1 MMKRKRVLPALLV
14 TVLLLGAACP
24 LALGADTGRRV
35 FDQADLLTPAQEAGL
50 EADIAQF
57 QKDTGMDF
65 VLVTTRQPH
74 EGVSVQ
80 TVADDFYDKY
90 GFGLDEE
97 HSGALYYIDMY
108 GAVGDRDHYLSTTG
122 KMIDIMTDERIDRAI
137 SAVVP
142 DLSAGRYADAVSL
155 MLSTLARNVKAG
167 IPEGQ
172 YQYDVVTGQ
181 QLTPRHKALT
191 VNEIGI
197 SLLIAAA
204 LGGLFA
210 LITSR
215 RYQLKGSTYRYQL
228 QSNSA
233 MELTD
238 SDDQYLRST
247 TTQTRKPDNRTGG
260 GLGGGGFGGGSG
272 VHTGGSGTSH
282 GGGGGKF

>member
-1 MMKRKRVLPALLV
+1 MKTKEILSALL
-14 TVLLLGAACP
+14 AAA
-24 LALGADTGRRV
+24 LALAPAWALASEGSAARRI
-35 FDQADLLTPAQEAGL
+35 FDQADLLTSGQETGL
-50 EADIAQF
+50 EDAIAQF

-65 VLVTTRQPH
+65 VLVTTDQAH
-74 EGVSVQ
+74 EGVSQQ
-80 TVADDFYDKY
+80 TIADDYYDRY

-97 HSGALYYIDMY
+97 HSGVLYYIDMY
-108 GAVGDRDHYLSTTG
+108 EREHYLSTTG

-137 SAVVP
+137 RSVQP
-142 DLSAGRYADAVSL
+142 YLSSRDYAGGISS
-155 MLSTLARNVKAG
+155 MLSLLTGNVRSG

-172 YQYDVVTGQ
+172 FRYDVVTGQ
-181 QLTPRHKALT
+181 QLTARHKALT
-191 VNEIGI
+191 LNEIGV
-197 SLLIAAA
+197 SLLIAVA

-215 RYQLKGSTYRYQL
+215 RYQLKGNTYRYEL

-247 TTQTRKPDNRTGG
+247 TTQTRKPDTRSGG
-260 GLGGGGFGGGSG
+260 GGGGGFGGGSG
-272 VHTGGSGTSH
+272 VHIGSSGSSH